1 MMKSRTVKLAPHRR
15 QTGFSI
21 IEVLV
26 ALLVLAIGLLGLAA
40 LQAQGLRFNHDAY
53 VRSQATNLAYDIV
66 DRMRANRAN
75 VAAYTTPDP
84 GLACDPTDAS
94 INMDLSCWYESLDA
108 TLPGGDGLITAN
120 ATANFYDVTVRWIDR
135 TPRDFGGVVQVP
147 STAGQCGSSSPG
159 ASGTTSMEPA
169 WCNRAGPY
177 GHEISY
183 SHS

>member
-1 MMKSRTVKLAPHRR
+1 MMNTRIQTMARSRREA
-15 QTGFSI
+15 GFSI

-66 DRMRANRAN
+66 DRMRVNRAN
-75 VAAYTTPDP
+75 VANYTVPDP
-84 GLACDPTDAS
+84 ALGCDPTVAS
-94 INMDLSCWYESLDA
+94 VNMDLTCWYESLAA

-135 TPRDFGGVVQVP
+135 TPRDFGGTVQIP
-147 STAGQCGSSSPG
+147 STAGQCGSIPG
-159 ASGTTSMEPA
+159 RFWDAGNGTCMVQQTWTVWP
-169 WCNRAGPY
+169 
-177 GHEISY
+177 
-183 SHS
+183 